1 MSFVLLEKKKRH
13 LQQNVPENG
22 PIIKAIEQDITAVE
36 AVEASI
42 SFKKKKVYRKTYGLA
57 PVLTDID
64 RSWHIYFDKC
74 SPLPFPQTPFI
85 QVSTQG
91 PHPHHRPLP
100 GLTVGGVN
108 AVHGVALNLPKIH
121 HKTTR
126 FFLSVMSHRAESY
139 VISMFM
145 YIQYVHVL
153 IYGSSRKS
161 HHPRQAMYS
170 SIYNVSSNKTQVK
183 SFKPSQITKESH
195 SIGEFQ
201 TSRICHGSK
210 SYTLKPIIALP
221 EKTSANF
228 SEEKFP
234 HPKFHLRRDRYRRRG
249 WSRLEIRMVPDDP
262 VKRPPRLN
270 SEWFKL

>member
-1 MSFVLLEKKKRH
+1 MDLHQFWQTSIALDTSTLINVHLCLSRRLPSYRYPHRVLIL
-13 LQQNVPENG
+13 
-22 PIIKAIEQDITAVE
+22 II
-36 AVEASI
+36 
-42 SFKKKKVYRKTYGLA
+42 
-57 PVLTDID
+57 VLFLVWLS
-64 RSWHIYFDKC
+64 R
-74 SPLPFPQTPFI
+74 
-85 QVSTQG
+85 
-91 PHPHHRPLP
+91 
-100 GLTVGGVN
+100 VN